1 MITTNELSFDPFL
14 LSSAMKHVYRILS
27 FSSVAR
33 IYVLCIGPILFSP
46 RVTSLAYHQQDT
58 NDDPLQKSR
67 AHSSPLSTDF
77 SFVLSDRE
85 KRPPP
90 IFPFIVIS
98 QQYLLLNKYSTL
110 RYPTI

>member
-1 MITTNELSFDPFL
+1 MITTNELSFDPVL
-14 LSSAMKHVYRILS
+14 LSSAMKHVYRTLS

-46 RVTSLAYHQQDT
+46 RITSLAYHQL

-67 AHSSPLSTDF
+67 AHSSLLSTDF

-90 IFPFIVIS
+90 IFPVIVIS
-98 QQYLLLNKYSTL
+98 QQYLFLNKQSTL